1 MKKSLLTSALLAVTM
16 LSTSAIAATYEYT
29 PDAKKP
35 ENVQKFT
42 LDFKAGQVS
51 AEACLNSGPCQKG
64 QASVDALT
72 KKLTAAMAQYD
83 KLLSNKDKLIA
94 DAKKQA
100 SSDKA
105 QIINDEASKK
115 KFVMVSAG
123 DMNLAIDME
132 QVAKNDFSLVTA
144 AMESNRTRY
153 KDAIDL
159 LKSGKAPD
167 GFKTD
172 QYQKI
177 ATVYHLTNIVIHS
190 KK

>member
-1 MKKSLLTSALLAVTM
+1 MKKSLLASTLLAATI
-16 LSTSAIAATYEYT
+16 LSASAVAATYEYT
-29 PDAKKP
+29 PDSKKP

-42 LDFKAGQVS
+42 LDFKGGQVL
-51 AEACLNSGPCQKG
+51 AEACLGSGPCQKG

-72 KKLTAAMAQYD
+72 KQLTASLTQYE

-100 SSDKA
+100 TSDKA

-115 KFVMVSAG
+115 KFVMISAG

-144 AMESNRTRY
+144 AMESNKARY

-172 QYQKI
+172 QYPKI